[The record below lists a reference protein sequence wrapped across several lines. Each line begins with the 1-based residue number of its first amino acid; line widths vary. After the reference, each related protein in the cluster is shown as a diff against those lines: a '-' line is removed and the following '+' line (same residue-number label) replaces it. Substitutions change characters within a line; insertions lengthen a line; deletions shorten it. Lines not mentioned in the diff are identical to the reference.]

1 MNIEKKTNYTL
12 ISPTEPSLSEF
23 IAELELSIYKKENI
37 LLNFLDSFQLTA
49 IELDVFSDISLHKKA
64 NGTSFIIILQGID
77 IDDLNDESLAV
88 VPTLIEA
95 EDTLEMDAIER
106 DLGL

>member
-1 MNIEKKTNYTL
+1 MNIEKKETYTL
-12 ISPTEPSLSEF
+12 ISPSENSLESFLAAIDFSSYESENL
-23 IAELELSIYKKENI
+23 II
-37 LLNFLDSFQLTA
+37 NFLDAFNLSA
-49 IELDVFSDISLHKKA
+49 SDVDAFSDISMKKKE
-64 NGTSFIIILQGID
+64 NGTSFILITD
-77 IDDLNDESLAV
+77 TVEIDDLEDETLSV